1 MNIFLSQSLQTQIE
15 LEEIADVKRQIIT
28 PATSR
33 TVIGIV
39 QDGLLGAY
47 NLTSPTMRIDWRNA
61 MNIMSYTSIDDFATF
76 KKDKEY
82 TGHEMY
88 TMIIPPN
95 INVDKSGVKIKN
107 GVFESGKLTDEFLGA
122 FKKNNLIQLVWDE
135 YGPEETKQFIDNT
148 QRLINNFNL
157 YNGFT
162 VGYDDIAIKEDV
174 TKKIN
179 DMIATKEQ
187 KVNHMITE
195 IENNPDLMERD
206 VFEFQMFSEL
216 NIIREDVSKLIM
228 ENLKPDNNF
237 KIMISSG
244 SKGGPTNMGQMSGCV
259 GLQAFEGKLIPMKYN
274 RRTLPYFHENDDR
287 AVSRGLVKQSFT
299 RGMEFPE
306 FVYHMLTGREGLIDQ
321 AIKSVSGNTPILLQE
336 DGKMKRVLIGD
347 WIDDHMKNNKESIKR
362 HKEYDQELLNLT
374 NKVYIPTTDNKGKV
388 SWEKITAIT
397 RHDPT
402 KAIYEIKT
410 HGGRSVIIADS
421 KSLLIWNETK
431 QEFEGKLTADVKIG
445 DLVPVTWNLSKPPK
459 MEKYINMTKYFP
471 KTEYLYGTDYHL
483 ATKMMNNAMDGRQR
497 IQDGWWQKNNG
508 NAFTLPFTRTAMLK
522 RSTGGRSKTDSIK
535 DGYIYSFSKS
545 RDHGLPEKFKLNRN
559 NGIFIGLFLAEGN
572 ADIPSGY
579 VQISNKNPAIQK
591 FVNEWFDS
599 LGIKHITGVKKN
611 THGTSEDTRGYSI
624 PLATFLTKLV
634 GHGSRNKYVPSES
647 FNAPDEFIIGLIDGY
662 FSGDGCITK
671 NSIEVSSS
679 SPQLLEGINILLSRI
694 GIIGRLTETQLESN
708 NLGTIDI
715 APRYNLSIRGQWAK
729 QFQQKIELT
738 KDVKNDKLE
747 EMTPSNEYKEFKEEK
762 DVVLD
767 RIISIQKVD
776 VTKYKKLYDVT
787 VPKTLNF
794 MVANGL
800 NLVDT
805 AETGYQQRKLIKSM
819 EDIMV
824 KYDSTIRTANDSLL
838 QLTYGDSGADATRQY
853 EYVIKMLKMG
863 DKELSSKHQFTSEE
877 LKNLKKFTKKDND
890 DMYELIRVLRDEL
903 RTRLMRCKEDFKVL
917 TNNFMLPVNL
927 NRIIDSNMGKKELV
941 GGEKLQP
948 EYIVAKIVDLLSN
961 EKTSLMCLT
970 TDEKKLKNSVKR
982 RDEEDFKFLFKVSLF
997 DALSP
1002 KRCIVEYNLS
1012 QKQFDAIIDEIIESY
1027 NKNLVEAGEMV
1038 GIICAQSMGECLTQM
1053 STLASSRVMI
1063 ADKNGKINY
1072 ISIGEFSDRLLD
1084 KNDKYVRKVPNH
1096 KDSVVL
1102 DMTDDYYIVS
1112 VDQKEKLHW
1121 KKISQISRHPA
1132 NGNLMRVTTKSGR
1145 TTTATLSHSF
1155 LKRTIDGI
1163 DPIKGSDLKVGDRI
1177 PVAKNIKPFSESI
1190 KTIEVGDKTYKLD
1203 YDLGWL
1209 FGVYLADGS
1218 INHGTISICKII
1230 QEYCDNISYI
1240 VNDKFK
1246 LNTKMYD
1253 YYGEYGP
1260 GRNIT
1265 FAYKELAQ
1273 FITENFGTGS
1283 YEKKLPSFVFNANKL
1298 FMAGIISGYFDS
1310 DGNIDVNKS
1319 LIRVSSRSK
1328 QLIND
1333 IASLCSFFDMFG
1345 SILEEKTV
1353 NQPGKVQY
1361 GYCIQRKYAQIFND
1375 QIGLIV
1381 NEKRNNLQKLMIQN
1395 ERDKHCLNNFIDM
1408 IPCLGDDIVRIAKL
1422 LKLNNKKNHYR
1433 GWAKR
1438 SAIGRET
1445 LGKFIE
1451 IFNNTD
1457 DSFLNDETQKELHC
1471 RIAKLESAYD
1481 SDIIWDEI
1489 SNIEILPDPK
1499 EYVYDFTVPSTES
1512 FMIDTGILV
1521 HNTLNS
1527 FHSSGI
1533 KSMSSTTQ
1541 GVPRIKEIMS
1551 VSKNPKTPQ
1560 MMIYLTDEFKTNKE
1574 MAQKIA
1580 SHIKYTTLGDIRGRV
1595 NIYYNTNPREK
1606 GGHMETDNVK
1616 EVFYNH
1622 KATKTSC
1629 QADINSLP
1637 WLMRIELD
1645 REKMLEKE
1653 VTMLEIKSKFCS
1665 WWERRF
1671 TEAKTMRKEEKK
1683 VINKIT
1689 SLAILSNTDNDK
1701 HPVIHIRFNVKDA
1714 DKIRDPFDTDTLN
1727 NFIDYI
1733 VDKFKLKGIN
1743 SISNIPA
1750 INEERMITFNNED
1763 HDIEN
1768 KTENVIYT
1776 AGVNL
1781 LDIRYIMGIDPYRT
1795 IANDIVETYKTFGI
1809 EIARARLMREIST
1822 AYERAGKLVNY
1833 QHLSILAEIMTYN
1846 GYIMSIDRHGMNK
1859 SDTDP
1864 LSRAS
1869 FEKTVEQL
1877 LIAAVFGERDH
1888 MKGISSRI
1896 MAGLVIKGGT
1906 GYCDIVLDTEMIE
1919 KSEYVEENAYIET
1932 FNEITSSNIA
1942 SDIIN
1947 KEGGEIFIP
1956 V

>member
-1 MNIFLSQSLQTQIE
+1 MVYWFDGDEMNIFLSQSLQTQIE

-28 PATSR
+28 PSTSR

-47 NLTSPTMRIDWRNA
+47 NLTTPTMRIDWRNA

-95 INVDKSGVKIKN
+95 INVDKGGVKIKN

-162 VGYDDIAIKEDV
+162 VGYGDIDIKEDV

-195 IENNPDLMERD
+195 IENNPDLMERN

-216 NIIREDVSKLIM
+216 NIIRDDVSKLIM
-228 ENLKPDNNF
+228 ENLKPDNNC

-306 FVYHMLTGREGLIDQ
+306 FVYHMLTGREGIIDQ
-321 AIKSVSGNTPILLQE
+321 AIKSVSGDTSILIQE

-347 WIDDHMKNNKESIKR
+347 WIDNHMENNKESIKR

-374 NKVYIPTTDNKGKV
+374 NKVYIPTTDNKGNV

-402 KAIYEIKT
+402 KSIYEIKT
-410 HGGRSVIIADS
+410 HGGRSVIVADS
-421 KSLLIWNETK
+421 KSLLIWNEAK
-431 QEFEGKLTADVKIG
+431 QEFEGKLTVDVKIG
-445 DLVPVTWNLSKPPK
+445 DLVPVTWNLSKEIENND
-459 MEKYINMTKYFP
+459 MTMCEYQIN
-471 KTEYLYGTDYHL
+471 D
-483 ATKMMNNAMDGRQR
+483 
-497 IQDGWWQKNNG
+497 NG
-508 NAFTLPFTRTAMLK
+508 Q
-522 RSTGGRSKTDSIK
+522 
-535 DGYIYSFSKS
+535 
-545 RDHGLPEKFKLNRN
+545 FK
-559 NGIFIGLFLAEGN
+559 
-572 ADIPSGY
+572 
-579 VQISNKNPAIQK
+579 
-591 FVNEWFDS
+591 
-599 LGIKHITGVKKN
+599 
-611 THGTSEDTRGYSI
+611 
-624 PLATFLTKLV
+624 
-634 GHGSRNKYVPSES
+634 
-647 FNAPDEFIIGLIDGY
+647 
-662 FSGDGCITK
+662 
-671 NSIEVSSS
+671 
-679 SPQLLEGINILLSRI
+679 
-694 GIIGRLTETQLESN
+694 
-708 NLGTIDI
+708 
-715 APRYNLSIRGQWAK
+715 K
-729 QFQQKIELT
+729 QN
-738 KDVKNDKLE
+738 DVI
-747 EMTPSNEYKEFKEEK
+747 
-762 DVVLD
+762 LD

-794 MVANGL
+794 MIANGL
-800 NLVDT
+800 NLADT

-824 KYDSTIRTANDSLL
+824 KYDNTIRTANDSLL

-890 DMYELIRVLRDEL
+890 DMYGLIRVLRDEL
-903 RTRLMRCKEDFKVL
+903 RMRLMRCKEDFKVL

-948 EYIVAKIVDLLSN
+948 EYIVAKLVDLLSN
-961 EKTSLMCLT
+961 ERTSLMCLT
-970 TDEKKLKNSVKR
+970 SDEKKLKNSIKR

-1012 QKQFDAIIDEIIESY
+1012 QKQFDAIINEIIENY

-1063 ADKNGKINY
+1063 ADKNGTINY
-1072 ISIGEFSDRLLD
+1072 ISIGEFSDRLLE
-1084 KNDKYVRKVPNH
+1084 KNDKYVRKVPNY

-1112 VDQKEKLHW
+1112 VDQKERLHW

-1155 LKRTIDGI
+1155 LKRTSDGI
-1163 DPIKGSDLKVGDRI
+1163 DPIKGSELKVGDRI

-1190 KTIEVGDKTYKLD
+1190 KTIKVGDKTYRLD

-1209 FGVYLADGS
+1209 FGAYLADGS
-1218 INHGTISICKII
+1218 INQNIISICKII
-1230 QEYCDNISYI
+1230 PEFCDNISYI

-1246 LNTKMYD
+1246 LNTKTSND
-1253 YYGEYGP
+1253 CGEYGP
-1260 GRNIT
+1260 SKDT
-1265 FAYKELAQ
+1265 YFSYKELAK
-1273 FITENFGTGS
+1273 FIKENFGVGS

-1298 FMAGIISGYFDS
+1298 FMAGIISGYFDG

-1319 LIRVSSRSK
+1319 MIRVSSRSK

-1333 IASLCSFFDMFG
+1333 IAMLCSFFNMFG
-1345 SILEEKTV
+1345 SILEERSV
-1353 NQPGKVQY
+1353 RQVGKVQY
-1361 GYCIQRKYAQIFND
+1361 NFCIQRKYAQIFND

-1408 IPCLGDDIVRIAKL
+1408 IPCLGDDIVQIAKL

-1438 SAIGRET
+1438 NAIGRET

-1457 DSFLNDETQKELHC
+1457 DSFLDDETQKELHR

-1489 SNIEILPDPK
+1489 IDIEILLDPK

-1521 HNTLNS
+1521 HNTLNSLDWNEKIIISYDEKEETLEIGKYIDDLMMYNHNVKNLGTNRDQEMGDTSYLETKQRNMKIQSVNEDGKITWNLIEAITKHLPINKDGTNTLLHIKTKQGFEVTGTKAKSFLTRKDNKIVPIRGDELKIGTYMPIMRNKVGDINNEIIPSVKLQHWEGDIEKSKLHNMLEYNLYDSDKKIIQNTLNSDVYYDQIVLIEEVQPSHKYVYDLTVADTKTFCIQNGLCCMDS

-1743 SISNIPA
+1743 SISNFTL
-1750 INEERMITFNNED
+1750 NEERMITFNNED

-1768 KTENVIYT
+1768 KTEYVIYT
-1776 AGVNL
+1776 SGVNL

-1809 EIARARLMREIST
+1809 EIARARLMREIFT
-1822 AYERAGKLVNY
+1822 AYERAGKSVNY

-1859 SDTDP
+1859 SDNDP

-1919 KSEYVEENAYIET
+1919 KSEYVEENAYIKT